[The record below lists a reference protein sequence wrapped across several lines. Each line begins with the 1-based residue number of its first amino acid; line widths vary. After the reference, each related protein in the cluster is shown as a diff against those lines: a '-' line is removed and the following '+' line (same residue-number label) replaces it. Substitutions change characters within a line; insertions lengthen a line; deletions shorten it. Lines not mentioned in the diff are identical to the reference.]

1 MAAVNKRQK
10 FNEGVAPRSLPATPI
25 SRNIGCVRCV
35 KRLEKDLG
43 HKCVKEAGMIKCNFC
58 TDQNCK
64 CVPVSASNCII
75 VSAHAFQM
83 PRYFLSTAHALATDA
98 AAIAAT
104 RKPDAGVVRALRS
117 RVRGF
122 RNRIK
127 RRGRMAA
134 SLTIEGLLV
143 EMVVQLTRI
152 AGYMA
157 RLVRIAVFEPSPS

>member
-1 MAAVNKRQK
+1 
-10 FNEGVAPRSLPATPI
+10 
-25 SRNIGCVRCV
+25 
-35 KRLEKDLG
+35 
-43 HKCVKEAGMIKCNFC
+43 
-58 TDQNCK
+58 
-64 CVPVSASNCII
+64 
-75 VSAHAFQM
+75 M